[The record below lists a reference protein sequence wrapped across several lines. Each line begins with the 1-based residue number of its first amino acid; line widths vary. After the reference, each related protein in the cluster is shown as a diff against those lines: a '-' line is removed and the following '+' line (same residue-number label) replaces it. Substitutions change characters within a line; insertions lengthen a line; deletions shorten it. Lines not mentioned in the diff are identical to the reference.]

1 MKKIIFVV
9 FLFIISCSSA
19 EVTIENGIDIFF
31 EDTSLYENSKIA
43 LVMNHTSKDKS
54 GKNLFD
60 LSKKSLNVKAI
71 FSPEHGLFGTY
82 EAGGKVKNS
91 NIDGIPVYSLYGKNK
106 KPTLAQLKDIDIIL
120 FDLQDIGSRYYTYI
134 STLTYVMEAAA
145 ENGIKIIILDRFN
158 PLGNKV
164 EGPQLYNEFSSFVG
178 MHPVPI
184 RHGLTIGEFAI
195 LIKENN
201 WINNASKID
210 LEIININGWKGDYVE
225 LSLPPSPNIPD
236 LETAIIYNGLCL
248 LEGTNLSE
256 GRGTETPF
264 KVFGAPWL
272 NSQKIIDIVSSQ
284 NLKGVRLDTLTF
296 TPISIPGKS
305 VYPKYKD
312 SRCNGISI
320 HITNR
325 NIVFPLKLAVTIL
338 KAIYETHPEQFMVSS
353 NGFLDKLYGSDVLV
367 KNIFN
372 GSSIDELLVTWN
384 EESLN
389 FKEMIKPFRLY

>member
-1 MKKIIFVV
+1 MKKVIFTV

-19 EVTIENGIDIFF
+19 EVTIKNGIDLFF
-31 EDTSLYENSKIA
+31 EDTSFYENSKIA
-43 LVMNHTSKDKS
+43 LVMNHTSKNKD
-54 GKNLFD
+54 GINLFD

-91 NIDGIPVYSLYGKNK
+91 SIDGIPVYSLYGKNK
-106 KPTLAQLKDIDIIL
+106 KPTPAQLEDIDIIL

-134 STLTYVMEAAA
+134 STLTYVMESAA

-164 EGPQLYNEFSSFVG
+164 EGPQLYSEFNSFVG

-201 WINNASKID
+201 WINDASKIN
-210 LEIININGWKGDYVE
+210 LEIINVKGWHGDYVE
-225 LSLPPSPNIPD
+225 LTIPPSPNIPD

-272 NSQKIIDIVSSQ
+272 NSQKVIDIVNSQ
-284 NLKGVRLDTLTF
+284 NLKGVRLDTITF
-296 TPISIPGKS
+296 TPKSIPGKS
-305 VYPKYKD
+305 AYPKYKD
-312 SRCNGISI
+312 SKCNGISI
-320 HITNR
+320 HITNK
-325 NIVFPLKLAVTIL
+325 NIVFPLKLAVSFL
-338 KAIYETHPEQFMVSS
+338 KAIYDTHPEKFMVSS
-353 NGFLDKLYGSDVLV
+353 NGFLDKLYGSDILV

-384 EESLN
+384 NESLK